1 MNAIVRERLERSK
14 ETDLFYAVISFASRC
29 LVEGDLTALR
39 GVGFEPDDLPD
50 IEGMSIADLQALS
63 AARRSAVS
71 VKLDRTAWAWHLKWV
86 RHLRARERL
95 GMALIRADAPKAMMA
110 ALLGMNDTEYAR
122 RREALGIRSYAE
134 GGRPPAA
141 SRTAEQKLW
150 DLWVRLARSEN
161 PRQLCADDF
170 WIPFA
175 TEAGVTLRTAW
186 NLLQRWA
193 QDETLL
199 PAFRRECGMLTP
211 RERDEARGAL
221 RLRYGLPRGEEG
233 DAASAV
239 HEPSGA
245 ARTGARS

>member
-39 GVGFEPDDLPD
+39 GVGFEPDDIPD

-71 VKLDRTAWAWHLKWV
+71 VKLDRTAWSWHLKWV

-95 GMALIRADAPKAMMA
+95 SMALIRADAPKAMMA
-110 ALLGMNDTEYAR
+110 ALFGMNDTDYAR
-122 RREALGIRSYAE
+122 RRDALGIRSYAE

-141 SRTAEQKLW
+141 SRTSEQKLW
-150 DLWVRLARSEN
+150 DLWVRLARPEH
-161 PRQLCADDF
+161 PRQLCADAF

-175 TEAGVTLRTAW
+175 TEAGVSLRTAW
-186 NLLQRWA
+186 NIVQRWS
-193 QDETLL
+193 QDESLL
-199 PAFRRECGMLTP
+199 PSFRRECGVLTP

-221 RLRYGLPRGEEG
+221 RSRYGLARDDESSS
-233 DAASAV
+233 ASAV
-239 HEPSGA
+239 HEPGGA
-245 ARTGARS
+245 GARS

>member
-1 MNAIVRERLERSK
+1 MPMNAIVRERLERSK

-71 VKLDRTAWAWHLKWV
+71 VKLDRAAWSWHLKWV
-86 RHLRARERL
+86 RHLRTRERL

-110 ALLGMNDTEYAR
+110 ALLGMNDADYAR

-141 SRTAEQKLW
+141 SRASEQKLW
-150 DLWVRLARSEN
+150 DLWVRLARPEN
-161 PRQLCADDF
+161 PRQLCADEF

-175 TEAGVTLRTAW
+175 TEAGVSLRTAW
-186 NLLQRWA
+186 NLVQRWV
-193 QDETLL
+193 QDETFLS
-199 PAFRRECGMLTP
+199 AWRREMGLLSP
-211 RERDEARGAL
+211 RERDDARTAL
-221 RLRYGLPRGEEG
+221 RARHGLPRTDE
-233 DAASAV
+233 DAVSIHAV
-239 HEPSGA
+239 HEPKRG
-245 ARTGARS
+245 